1 MSFKE
6 RYKEELNAHQPASES
21 VERLLEQA
29 QSVESK
35 QQVRKM
41 PWYRSRAFIGLT
53 SAAAVLVVAYVSVAL
68 LSRPVTPTAPLSTI
82 AKGPAY
88 AGLNLIQ
95 ATAGYDNLY
104 KLFAEQKKRSNDTQL
119 YGYRAGMESSK
130 SGSTAM
136 DSTGLGTGPM
146 PNQTSPI
153 LDFSQTNIQV
163 QGVQEADIVKT
174 DGEYIYTVSEQY
186 INILEANNGKP
197 KVISRIKRTTT
208 KKGYFDTGVFEIYVT
223 ENRLMLLTH
232 IAKEQ
237 KVGDGGVAPMELK
250 RGATVDPA
258 SNIAVDIMPYMMMGD
273 ATVIVYDTTDKSDP
287 KKLKTI
293 TQSGSYISSR
303 MIGDT
308 LFMVSNY
315 GVYDFHV
322 LAKDKPETYVP
333 VLSEDASSSPVEPDD
348 IVICPDVADTQY
360 TVISSIDTSGTPE
373 LSSSKS
379 MLGFGSTMYAS
390 LNNLY
395 ITSYKQIERPGKK
408 ADRKIVSDGT
418 NIVRVSLAD
427 GKVEI
432 EATGQVEGTV
442 LNQFS
447 IDEYENNLRVVTT
460 SNVMEVITGGKDGDI
475 WVSSTE
481 PNSSSAGLY
490 VLNRDLDVIGSIED
504 VAKGE
509 QVYSVRLME
518 DVGYFVTFRQ
528 VDPLFSVNLS
538 NPANPKIVGKLKIP
552 GFSNYLHPYAPNR
565 LFGLGSDADEKT
577 GQVGSLKLSMFDTTD
592 PTQLTER
599 HSFVIS
605 GKSYSEAS
613 YNHRAIL
620 IDANKSII
628 AFPADD
634 KYLVYRYKD
643 KTGFSK
649 KAEIGFGGTEFE
661 QYAYNL
667 RGLYIG
673 DVLYV
678 VSPISIASYDMDNY
692 DVKKI
697 TKLK

>member
-6 RYKEELNAHQPASES
+6 RYEKELDAHQPSSES
-21 VERLLEQA
+21 VGRLLEQA
-29 QSVESK
+29 QSMDAK
-35 QQVRKM
+35 QAVRKM
-41 PWYRSRAFIGLT
+41 PWYRSRALIGLT
-53 SAAAVLVVAYVSVAL
+53 SAAAVLAVAYVSVAL
-68 LSRPVTPTAPLSTI
+68 LTRPIEPLKPLSTV
-82 AKGPAY
+82 AEGPAY

-104 KLFAEQKKRSNDTQL
+104 KLFAEQKKRSNNTQT
-119 YGYRAGMESSK
+119 YGYRTAMESSK
-130 SGSTAM
+130 SGAVATDAM
-136 DSTGLGTGPM
+136 GLGGGAM
-146 PNQTSPI
+146 PNQTGPI
-153 LDFSQTNIQV
+153 LDFSLTNNQV
-163 QGVQEADIVKT
+163 QGVQEADIIKT
-174 DGEYIYTVSEQY
+174 DGKYIYTVSEQY

-197 KVISRIKRTTT
+197 KVVSRIKRTTE
-208 KKGYFDTGVFEIYVT
+208 KKGYFDTGVFEIYIT
-223 ENRLMLLTH
+223 DNRLMLLTH

-237 KVGDGGVAPMELK
+237 KAGDGGVAPMDIKL
-250 RGATVDPA
+250 GVAVDPA
-258 SNIAVDIMPYMMMGD
+258 SSVAVDMMPYMMMGD
-273 ATVIVYDTTDKSDP
+273 ATVIVYDITDKVEP

-293 TQSGSYISSR
+293 TQSGAYISSR

-308 LFMVSNY
+308 LYMVSNY
-315 GVYDFHV
+315 GVYDYQI
-322 LAKDKPETYVP
+322 LAKGKPETYVP
-333 VLSEDASSSPVEPDD
+333 VLSEDASSSPVQPDD

-447 IDEYENNLRVVTT
+447 IDEYENNLRIVTT
-460 SNVMEVITGGKDGDI
+460 SNEMEVITGGEDGDV

-490 VLNRDLDVIGSIED
+490 VLNRDLDIIGSIKD

-509 QVYSVRLME
+509 QVYSARFME

-538 NPANPKIVGKLKIP
+538 NPTNPKIVGELKIP
-552 GFSNYLHPYAPNR
+552 GFSNYLHPYAQDR

-577 GQVGSLKLSMFDTTD
+577 GQVGSLKLSMFDTAD

-599 HSFVIS
+599 YSYVIS

-634 KYLVYRYKD
+634 KYLVYRYRD
-643 KTGFSK
+643 GSGFSK

-673 DVLYV
+673 DILYV
-678 VSPISIASYDMDNY
+678 VSPVSIATYDMDNY
-692 DVKKI
+692 EVKKI
-697 TKLK
+697 TTLK